1 LSNCYHTSPNQKP
14 LFPPIITNPEQTR
27 VQSHKGT
34 KCAIKKAAID
44 NIFFI
49 DTINLYMFTHE
60 EKQELKNIIDA
71 KLKPVIDKLEAIHGQ
86 LNTLMQGEISTA
98 TGIDAMNDDER
109 EKSKHNHH

>member
-1 LSNCYHTSPNQKP
+1 
-14 LFPPIITNPEQTR
+14 
-27 VQSHKGT
+27 
-34 KCAIKKAAID
+34 
-44 NIFFI
+44 
-49 DTINLYMFTHE
+49 MFTHE